1 MSRGNRHDS
10 TQLES
15 LLDRIPHVS
24 GVPGGTRRRPDCLL
38 ADRGYDY
45 ARCRQLLRR
54 RGIKRLIAR
63 RQTEHGSGLGTQRW
77 VVERTFAWLPRYRRL
92 TIRYE
97 RHAHMHEAF
106 LALACCLICWKHL
119 TPVGDPSSAF
129 VSACDSSDPA
139 IERGA

>member
-1 MSRGNRHDS
+1 M
-10 TQLES
+10 
-15 LLDRIPHVS
+15 PAVS
-24 GVPGGTRRRPDCLL
+24 GLVGHPRRRPDTVI
-38 ADRGYDY
+38 ADRGYDSNPH
-45 ARCRQLLRR
+45 RRKLLEL
-54 RGIKRLIAR
+54 GIEPIIAR
-63 RQTEHGSGLGTQRW
+63 RKTQHGSGLGRYRW